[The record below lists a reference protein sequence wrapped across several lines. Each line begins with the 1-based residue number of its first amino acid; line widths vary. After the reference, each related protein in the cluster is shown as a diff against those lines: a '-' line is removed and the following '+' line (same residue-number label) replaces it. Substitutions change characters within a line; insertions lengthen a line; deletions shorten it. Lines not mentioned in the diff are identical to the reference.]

1 MSLLRPLIVAPDTS
15 HWANWIDAAL
25 GDNAAR
31 RHTARTFHQRLLDAG
46 RIPFLSWHHLEEL
59 LCVDSAHNA
68 ASRVAYLQS
77 IPLISWVRFPGKV
90 GLGAVTDILAAEVMA
105 FDAGCSDLI
114 EVRDHVRSHLL
125 RTGSGVEAVGRE
137 NWVWDVARPMMRER
151 RPMDGMVTALADIR
165 IMDEKLTFGKL
176 AKQPRRSSEERSRV
190 MAATH
195 ARVFREAMAADPTRR
210 PEEAR
215 AMADSFMA
223 NVMKRMPSD
232 DIPPRDLMLAAYVG
246 LGLDPD
252 EVTDDR
258 TIAELS
264 ALATFRNQLRVVA
277 EKTNLSFDRLKRVPM
292 GKLPSWRIGEALKRF
307 GQQRTKRPGSDMHD
321 RALAVLAAYTDV
333 LYVDK
338 RTHEDFRRVIGKAP
352 GTCSPIWHGR
362 EGEPL
367 RGHRRLTVEAPDQI
381 NRSLPYSA

>member
-1 MSLLRPLIVAPDTS
+1 MSLLHRPLIVAPDTS

-25 GDNAAR
+25 SDNAVK
-31 RHTARTFHQRLLDAG
+31 RHPAQTFHQRLLDAG

-59 LCVDSAHNA
+59 LCVENARNA

-77 IPLISWVRFPGKV
+77 IPLISWMRFPDTV
-90 GLGAVTDILAAEVMA
+90 GLGAITDILAAEAMA

-114 EVRDHVRSHLL
+114 EVRDHVRSRLL

-137 NWVWDVARPMMRER
+137 NWVWDVARAMMRER
-151 RPMDGMVTALADIR
+151 RPTHGMVTALADMR
-165 IMDEKLTFGKL
+165 IMDERQTFGRL
-176 AKQPRRSSEERSRV
+176 ANQPRRTSEERRRV
-190 MAATH
+190 LAATH

-210 PEEAR
+210 PDEAC

-223 NVMKRMPSD
+223 KVMKRMPSD
-232 DIPPRDLMLAAYVG
+232 DIPPRDLMVAAYVS

-252 EVTDDR
+252 EITDDR

-264 ALATFRNQLRVVA
+264 ALATFRNQLRAVA
-277 EKTNLSFDRLKRVPM
+277 ASTNLSFDRLKRVPM
-292 GKLPSWRIGEALKRF
+292 EKLPSWRIAEALKQY
-307 GQQRTKRPGSDMHD
+307 GQQRTMRPGSDMHD

-338 RTHEDFRRVIGKAP
+338 RTHEDLRRVIGKAP
-352 GTCSPIWHGR
+352 ELAALFGTIAKAIRYEDIAGS
-362 EGEPL
+362 
-367 RGHRRLTVEAPDQI
+367 
-381 NRSLPYSA
+381 RS

>member
-1 MSLLRPLIVAPDTS
+1 VSLLRPLIVAPDTS

-25 GDNAAR
+25 SDNAAR
-31 RHTARTFHQRLLDAG
+31 RHPARTFHQRLLDAG

-59 LCVDSAHNA
+59 LCIESAHNA
-68 ASRVAYLQS
+68 VSRVAYLQS
-77 IPLISWVRFPGKV
+77 IPLISWMRFPDTA
-90 GLGAVTDILAAEVMA
+90 GLGAITDILAAEAMA

-151 RPMDGMVTALADIR
+151 RPMHGMVTALADMR
-165 IMDEKLTFGKL
+165 IMDERQTFGRL
-176 AKQPRRSSEERSRV
+176 ANQPRRSSEERRRV

-195 ARVFREAMAADPTRR
+195 ARVFREAIAADPTRR

-223 NVMKRMPSD
+223 NVMKRMPRD
-232 DIPPRDLMLAAYVG
+232 NIPPRDLMLAAYVS

-252 EVTDDR
+252 EVTDER

-264 ALATFRNQLRVVA
+264 ALATFRNQLHVVA
-277 EKTNLSFDRLKRVPM
+277 ENANVSFDRLKRVPM
-292 GKLPSWRIGEALKRF
+292 EKLPSWRIGEALKRF
-307 GQQRTKRPGSDMHD
+307 GQQRTTRPGGDMHD

-352 GTCSPIWHGR
+352 ELAALFGTVSKASRYDDI
-362 EGEPL
+362 
-367 RGHRRLTVEAPDQI
+367 A
-381 NRSLPYSA
+381 S

>member
-25 GDNAAR
+25 SDDAAR
-31 RHTARTFHQRLLDAG
+31 CHPARTFHQRLLDAG

-77 IPLISWVRFPGKV
+77 IPLISWMRFPDSV
-90 GLGAVTDILAAEVMA
+90 GLGAITDILAAEAIA
-105 FDAGCSDLI
+105 FDAGCSDLV

-125 RTGSGVEAVGRE
+125 RTGSGVEAVGSE

-151 RPMDGMVTALADIR
+151 RTMHGMVTALADVR
-165 IMDEKLTFGKL
+165 TLDERQTFGQL
-176 AKQPRRSSEERSRV
+176 ANQPRRSSEERGRI

-195 ARVFREAMAADPTRR
+195 ARVFRKAMAADPMRR
-210 PEEAR
+210 PEEAW
-215 AMADSFMA
+215 AMADGFMA
-223 NVMKRMPSD
+223 DVMKRMPSD
-232 DIPPRDLMLAAYVG
+232 DIPPRDLMLATYVN

-264 ALATFRNQLRVVA
+264 ALATFRNQLRVIA
-277 EKTNLSFDRLKRVPM
+277 ENTNLSFDRLRRVPM
-292 GKLPSWRIGEALKRF
+292 EKLPSWRIGESLKQF
-307 GQQRTKRPGSDMHD
+307 GQQRTMRPGSDMHD

-352 GTCSPIWHGR
+352 ELAALFGTVAKASRYEDIAGR
-362 EGEPL
+362 
-367 RGHRRLTVEAPDQI
+367 
-381 NRSLPYSA
+381 RS